1 MPTLNDIL
9 TANGDYTP
17 VSGYPVDDKYE
28 NDSPVINVYDRIIGE
43 IVGDT
48 STSGENVSQYLTF
61 RIPRHPDHYDL
72 IENGTNI
79 RILYRLEDDTGEDV
93 VPVNV
98 VANEDYIIFG
108 WKIPLVVTVNPGV
121 VTFIIHAYKSENNI
135 ITYHYKT
142 LPKTYSILET
152 METDVVVPKIE
163 MYNLAEAYTRGT
175 ITDVFGHTRPVE
187 EGEPGYHD
195 NSKYYKELAETAIGG
210 KGDKGD
216 KGDTGNGIQSVTKTS
231 TSGLVDTYTILYTNG
246 TTSTFAVTNG
256 KDGTDGHT
264 PTITASK
271 TDKVTTV
278 YADGVAIAT
287 INDGV
292 DGQGAVT
299 DVTVN
304 GVTVMDGNVA
314 KVIVPTKVSDLS
326 NDSGFITGYTE
337 TDPTVPSWA
346 KQPSKPTYTASEV
359 GALPDSTQIPSK
371 TSDLTNDSGF
381 IESETDPVF
390 IASAAHGISS
400 SDISAWNAKQNA
412 LGTIT
417 VTLTVEGWSNNANNA
432 QTVTATGVTASNTVI
447 VSPVPSAMSDYVG
460 GGIVCTAQGANALT
474 FECDTTP
481 TSAIDVNVVII

>member
-1 MPTLNDIL
+1 MAPERTISEVNALVGSLNA
-9 TANGDYTP
+9 TGSMKGA
-17 VSGYPVDDKYE
+17 
-28 NDSPVINVYDRIIGE
+28 IIG
-43 IVGDT
+43 
-48 STSGENVSQYLTF
+48 
-61 RIPRHPDHYDL
+61 
-72 IENGTNI
+72 
-79 RILYRLEDDTGEDV
+79 
-93 VPVNV
+93 
-98 VANEDYIIFG
+98 A
-108 WKIPLVVTVNPGV
+108 
-121 VTFIIHAYKSENNI
+121 
-135 ITYHYKT
+135 
-142 LPKTYSILET
+142 
-152 METDVVVPKIE
+152 
-163 MYNLAEAYTRGT
+163 
-175 ITDVFGHTRPVE
+175 
-187 EGEPGYHD
+187 
-195 NSKYYKELAETAIGG
+195 

-216 KGDTGNGIQSVTKTS
+216 KGDTGDTGNGIQSVTKTS

-256 KDGTDGHT
+256 EDGRDGIDGRDGVDGHSPTITTSRVGNTVTILSDGESIGTVQDGADGTDGQDGQDGHT

-359 GALPDSTQIPSK
+359 GALPSSTQIPSK

-381 IESETDPVF
+381 ITSEADPVF
-390 IASAAHGISS
+390 TASAAHGISS
-400 SDISAWNAKQNA
+400 SDISVWNAKQNA

-417 VTLTVEGWSNNANNA
+417 VTLTAEGWSNNA
-432 QTVTATGVTASNTVI
+432 QTVTAAGVTASNTVI

-460 GGIVCTAQGANALT
+460 GGIVCTAQGANTLT

>member
-1 MPTLNDIL
+1 MALEGTISELNAL
-9 TANGDYTP
+9 VGSLNATGSMEGA
-17 VSGYPVDDKYE
+17 
-28 NDSPVINVYDRIIGE
+28 IIG
-43 IVGDT
+43 V
-48 STSGENVSQYLTF
+48 
-61 RIPRHPDHYDL
+61 
-72 IENGTNI
+72 
-79 RILYRLEDDTGEDV
+79 
-93 VPVNV
+93 
-98 VANEDYIIFG
+98 
-108 WKIPLVVTVNPGV
+108 
-121 VTFIIHAYKSENNI
+121 
-135 ITYHYKT
+135 
-142 LPKTYSILET
+142 
-152 METDVVVPKIE
+152 
-163 MYNLAEAYTRGT
+163 
-175 ITDVFGHTRPVE
+175 
-187 EGEPGYHD
+187 
-195 NSKYYKELAETAIGG
+195 
-210 KGDKGD
+210 KGDKGQKGD
-216 KGDTGNGIQSVTKTS
+216 TGDTGNGIQSVTKTS

-256 KDGTDGHT
+256 EDGQDGYT

-359 GALPDSTQIPSK
+359 GALPSSTKIPDK
-371 TSDLTNDSGF
+371 TSDLTNNSGF
-381 IESETDPVF
+381 ITSETDPVF
-390 IASAAHGISS
+390 MASAAHGISS
-400 SDISAWNAKQNA
+400 SDISVWNAKQNA

-417 VTLTVEGWSNNANNA
+417 ITLTVEGWSTDA

-460 GGIVCTAQGANALT
+460 GGIVCTAQGANTLT
-474 FECDTTP
+474 FECGTTP

>member
-1 MPTLNDIL
+1 MALEGTISELNAL
-9 TANGDYTP
+9 VGSLNATGSMEGA
-17 VSGYPVDDKYE
+17 
-28 NDSPVINVYDRIIGE
+28 IIG
-43 IVGDT
+43 
-48 STSGENVSQYLTF
+48 L
-61 RIPRHPDHYDL
+61 
-72 IENGTNI
+72 
-79 RILYRLEDDTGEDV
+79 
-93 VPVNV
+93 
-98 VANEDYIIFG
+98 
-108 WKIPLVVTVNPGV
+108 
-121 VTFIIHAYKSENNI
+121 
-135 ITYHYKT
+135 
-142 LPKTYSILET
+142 
-152 METDVVVPKIE
+152 
-163 MYNLAEAYTRGT
+163 
-175 ITDVFGHTRPVE
+175 
-187 EGEPGYHD
+187 
-195 NSKYYKELAETAIGG
+195 

-216 KGDTGNGIQSVTKTS
+216 KGDTGDTGNGIQSVTKTS
-231 TSGLVDTYTILYTNG
+231 TSGLVDTYTILYTDG

-256 KDGTDGHT
+256 EDGTDGVDGRDGIDGRDGVDGHSPTITTSRVGNTVTILSDGESIGTVQDGADGTDGQDGQDGHT

-359 GALPDSTQIPSK
+359 GALPSSTKIPDK

-381 IESETDPVF
+381 ITSETDPVF
-390 IASAAHGISS
+390 TASAAHGISP

-417 VTLTVEGWSNNANNA
+417 ITLTVEGWSTDA

-460 GGIVCTAQGANALT
+460 GGIVCTAQGANTLT
-474 FECDTTP
+474 FECGITP
-481 TSAIDVNVVII
+481 TSAIDVNVVIV

>member
-1 MPTLNDIL
+1 MALEGTISEVNALVGSLNA
-9 TANGDYTP
+9 TGSMEGA
-17 VSGYPVDDKYE
+17 
-28 NDSPVINVYDRIIGE
+28 IIG
-43 IVGDT
+43 V
-48 STSGENVSQYLTF
+48 
-61 RIPRHPDHYDL
+61 
-72 IENGTNI
+72 
-79 RILYRLEDDTGEDV
+79 
-93 VPVNV
+93 
-98 VANEDYIIFG
+98 
-108 WKIPLVVTVNPGV
+108 
-121 VTFIIHAYKSENNI
+121 
-135 ITYHYKT
+135 
-142 LPKTYSILET
+142 
-152 METDVVVPKIE
+152 
-163 MYNLAEAYTRGT
+163 
-175 ITDVFGHTRPVE
+175 
-187 EGEPGYHD
+187 
-195 NSKYYKELAETAIGG
+195 

-216 KGDTGNGIQSVTKTS
+216 TGDTGNGIQSVTKTS

-256 KDGTDGHT
+256 KDGTDGIDGRDGVDGRDGIDGRDGVDGHSPTITTSRVGNTVTILSDGESIGTVQDGADGTDGQDGQDGHT

-271 TDKVTTV
+271 TGKVTTV

-292 DGQGAVT
+292 DGQGSVT

-304 GVTVMDGNVA
+304 GVTVMDGSVA

-359 GALPDSTQIPSK
+359 GALPSSTQIPSK

-381 IESETDPVF
+381 IASETDPVF
-390 IASAAHGISS
+390 TASAAHGISS

-417 VTLTVEGWSNNANNA
+417 VTLTVEGWSNYA

-447 VSPVPSAMSDYVG
+447 VSPVPSAMSYYVD
-460 GGIVCTAQGANALT
+460 GGIVCTAQGANTLT

>member
-1 MPTLNDIL
+1 MALEGTISELNAL
-9 TANGDYTP
+9 VGSLNATGSMEGA
-17 VSGYPVDDKYE
+17 
-28 NDSPVINVYDRIIGE
+28 IIG
-43 IVGDT
+43 V
-48 STSGENVSQYLTF
+48 
-61 RIPRHPDHYDL
+61 
-72 IENGTNI
+72 
-79 RILYRLEDDTGEDV
+79 
-93 VPVNV
+93 
-98 VANEDYIIFG
+98 
-108 WKIPLVVTVNPGV
+108 
-121 VTFIIHAYKSENNI
+121 
-135 ITYHYKT
+135 
-142 LPKTYSILET
+142 
-152 METDVVVPKIE
+152 
-163 MYNLAEAYTRGT
+163 
-175 ITDVFGHTRPVE
+175 
-187 EGEPGYHD
+187 
-195 NSKYYKELAETAIGG
+195 
-210 KGDKGD
+210 KGDKGQKGD
-216 KGDTGNGIQSVTKTS
+216 TGDTGNGIQSVTKTS
-231 TSGLVDTYTILYTNG
+231 TSGLVDTYTILYTDG

-256 KDGTDGHT
+256 EDGTDGVDGRDGVDGHSPTITTSRVGNTVTILSDGESIGTVQDGADGTDGQDGQDGHT

-359 GALPDSTQIPSK
+359 GALPSSTQIPSK

-381 IESETDPVF
+381 ITSEADPVF
-390 IASAAHGISS
+390 TASAAHGISS

-417 VTLTVEGWSNNANNA
+417 ITLTVEGWSTDA

-460 GGIVCTAQGANALT
+460 CGIVCTAQGDNTLT
-474 FECDTTP
+474 FGCDTTP
-481 TSAIDVNVVII
+481 TSAIDVNVVIV

>member
-1 MPTLNDIL
+1 MAREGTLSEMNAL
-9 TANGDYTP
+9 VGSLNATGSMEGA
-17 VSGYPVDDKYE
+17 
-28 NDSPVINVYDRIIGE
+28 IIG
-43 IVGDT
+43 
-48 STSGENVSQYLTF
+48 
-61 RIPRHPDHYDL
+61 
-72 IENGTNI
+72 
-79 RILYRLEDDTGEDV
+79 
-93 VPVNV
+93 
-98 VANEDYIIFG
+98 A
-108 WKIPLVVTVNPGV
+108 
-121 VTFIIHAYKSENNI
+121 
-135 ITYHYKT
+135 
-142 LPKTYSILET
+142 
-152 METDVVVPKIE
+152 
-163 MYNLAEAYTRGT
+163 
-175 ITDVFGHTRPVE
+175 
-187 EGEPGYHD
+187 
-195 NSKYYKELAETAIGG
+195 

-216 KGDTGNGIQSVTKTS
+216 TGDTGNGIQSVTKTS
-231 TSGLVDTYTILYTNG
+231 TSGVVDTYTILYTNG

-256 KDGTDGHT
+256 EDGTDGIDGRDGVDGHSPTITTSRVGKTVTILSDGESIGTVQDGADGTDGQDGQDGHT
-264 PTITASK
+264 PIITASK

-359 GALPDSTQIPSK
+359 GALPSSTKIPSK

-381 IESETDPVF
+381 ITSESDPVF
-390 IASAAHGISS
+390 TASAAHGISS

-417 VTLTVEGWSNNANNA
+417 VTLTVEGWLNNA

-447 VSPVPSAMSDYVG
+447 VSPVPSAMSDYAG
-460 GGIVCTAQGANALT
+460 GGIVCTAQGTNTLT

>member
-1 MPTLNDIL
+1 MALEETISEVNALVGSLNA
-9 TANGDYTP
+9 TGSMEGA
-17 VSGYPVDDKYE
+17 
-28 NDSPVINVYDRIIGE
+28 IIG
-43 IVGDT
+43 
-48 STSGENVSQYLTF
+48 
-61 RIPRHPDHYDL
+61 
-72 IENGTNI
+72 
-79 RILYRLEDDTGEDV
+79 
-93 VPVNV
+93 
-98 VANEDYIIFG
+98 A
-108 WKIPLVVTVNPGV
+108 
-121 VTFIIHAYKSENNI
+121 
-135 ITYHYKT
+135 
-142 LPKTYSILET
+142 
-152 METDVVVPKIE
+152 
-163 MYNLAEAYTRGT
+163 
-175 ITDVFGHTRPVE
+175 
-187 EGEPGYHD
+187 
-195 NSKYYKELAETAIGG
+195 

-216 KGDTGNGIQSVTKTS
+216 KGDTGDTGNGIQSVTKTS

-256 KDGTDGHT
+256 EDGTDGIDGRDGADGRDGVDGHSPTITTSRVGKTVTILSDGESIGTVQDGADGTDGQDGQDGHT

-359 GALPDSTQIPSK
+359 GALPSSTQIPDK

-381 IESETDPVF
+381 ITSETDPVF
-390 IASAAHGISS
+390 TASAAHGISS

-417 VTLTVEGWSNNANNA
+417 VTLTVDGWSNNA

-460 GGIVCTAQGANALT
+460 GGIVCTAQGTNTLT
-474 FECDTTP
+474 FECNTTP

>member
-1 MPTLNDIL
+1 MALEGTISELNAL
-9 TANGDYTP
+9 VGSLNATGSMEGA
-17 VSGYPVDDKYE
+17 
-28 NDSPVINVYDRIIGE
+28 IIG
-43 IVGDT
+43 V
-48 STSGENVSQYLTF
+48 
-61 RIPRHPDHYDL
+61 
-72 IENGTNI
+72 
-79 RILYRLEDDTGEDV
+79 
-93 VPVNV
+93 
-98 VANEDYIIFG
+98 
-108 WKIPLVVTVNPGV
+108 
-121 VTFIIHAYKSENNI
+121 
-135 ITYHYKT
+135 
-142 LPKTYSILET
+142 
-152 METDVVVPKIE
+152 
-163 MYNLAEAYTRGT
+163 
-175 ITDVFGHTRPVE
+175 
-187 EGEPGYHD
+187 
-195 NSKYYKELAETAIGG
+195 
-210 KGDKGD
+210 KGDKGQKGD
-216 KGDTGNGIQSVTKTS
+216 TGDTGNGIQSVTKTS
-231 TSGLVDTYTILYTNG
+231 TSGLVDTYTILYTDG

-256 KDGTDGHT
+256 EDGRDGVDGHSPTITTSRVGNTVTILSDGESIGTVQDGADGTDGQDGQDGHT

-359 GALPDSTQIPSK
+359 GALPSSTKIPDK

-381 IESETDPVF
+381 ITSETDPVF
-390 IASAAHGISS
+390 TASAAHGISS

-417 VTLTVEGWSNNANNA
+417 ITLTVEGWSTDA

-460 GGIVCTAQGANALT
+460 GGIVCTAQGANTLT
-474 FECDTTP
+474 FECGITP
-481 TSAIDVNVVII
+481 TSAIDVNVVIV

>member
-1 MPTLNDIL
+1 MALEGTISELNAL
-9 TANGDYTP
+9 VGSLNATGSMEGA
-17 VSGYPVDDKYE
+17 
-28 NDSPVINVYDRIIGE
+28 IIG
-43 IVGDT
+43 V
-48 STSGENVSQYLTF
+48 
-61 RIPRHPDHYDL
+61 
-72 IENGTNI
+72 
-79 RILYRLEDDTGEDV
+79 
-93 VPVNV
+93 
-98 VANEDYIIFG
+98 
-108 WKIPLVVTVNPGV
+108 
-121 VTFIIHAYKSENNI
+121 
-135 ITYHYKT
+135 
-142 LPKTYSILET
+142 
-152 METDVVVPKIE
+152 
-163 MYNLAEAYTRGT
+163 
-175 ITDVFGHTRPVE
+175 
-187 EGEPGYHD
+187 
-195 NSKYYKELAETAIGG
+195 
-210 KGDKGD
+210 KGDKGQKGD
-216 KGDTGNGIQSVTKTS
+216 TGDTGNGIQSVTKTS
-231 TSGLVDTYTILYTNG
+231 TSGLVDTYTILYTDG

-256 KDGTDGHT
+256 ADGRDGVDGHSPTITTSRVGNTVTILSDGESIGTVQDGADGTDGQDGQDGHT

-359 GALPDSTQIPSK
+359 GALPSSTKIPDK

-381 IESETDPVF
+381 ITSETDPVF
-390 IASAAHGISS
+390 TASAAHGISS

-417 VTLTVEGWSNNANNA
+417 ITLTVEGWSTDA

-460 GGIVCTAQGANALT
+460 GGIVCTAQGANTLT
-474 FECDTTP
+474 FECGITP
-481 TSAIDVNVVII
+481 TSAIDVNVVIV

>member
-1 MPTLNDIL
+1 MEG
-9 TANGDYTP
+9 A
-17 VSGYPVDDKYE
+17 
-28 NDSPVINVYDRIIGE
+28 IIG
-43 IVGDT
+43 V
-48 STSGENVSQYLTF
+48 
-61 RIPRHPDHYDL
+61 
-72 IENGTNI
+72 
-79 RILYRLEDDTGEDV
+79 
-93 VPVNV
+93 
-98 VANEDYIIFG
+98 
-108 WKIPLVVTVNPGV
+108 
-121 VTFIIHAYKSENNI
+121 
-135 ITYHYKT
+135 
-142 LPKTYSILET
+142 
-152 METDVVVPKIE
+152 
-163 MYNLAEAYTRGT
+163 
-175 ITDVFGHTRPVE
+175 
-187 EGEPGYHD
+187 
-195 NSKYYKELAETAIGG
+195 

-216 KGDTGNGIQSVTKTS
+216 TGDTGNGIQSVTKTS
-231 TSGLVDTYTILYTNG
+231 TSGRVDTYTILYTNG

-256 KDGTDGHT
+256 KDGTDGIAGRDGVDGRDGIDGRDGVDGHSPTITTSRVGNTVTILSDGESIGTVQDGADGTDGQDGQDGHT

-271 TDKVTTV
+271 TGKVTTV

-304 GVTVMDGNVA
+304 GVTVMDGSVA

-359 GALPDSTQIPSK
+359 GALPSSTQIPSK

-381 IESETDPVF
+381 IASETDPVF
-390 IASAAHGISS
+390 TASAAHGISS

-417 VTLTVEGWSNNANNA
+417 VTLTVEGWSNYA

-447 VSPVPSAMSDYVG
+447 VSPVPSAMSYYVD
-460 GGIVCTAQGANALT
+460 GGIVCTAQGANTLT

>member
-1 MPTLNDIL
+1 MALERTILNSL
-9 TANGDYTP
+9 VGSLNATGSMEGA
-17 VSGYPVDDKYE
+17 
-28 NDSPVINVYDRIIGE
+28 IIG
-43 IVGDT
+43 V
-48 STSGENVSQYLTF
+48 
-61 RIPRHPDHYDL
+61 
-72 IENGTNI
+72 
-79 RILYRLEDDTGEDV
+79 
-93 VPVNV
+93 
-98 VANEDYIIFG
+98 
-108 WKIPLVVTVNPGV
+108 
-121 VTFIIHAYKSENNI
+121 
-135 ITYHYKT
+135 
-142 LPKTYSILET
+142 
-152 METDVVVPKIE
+152 
-163 MYNLAEAYTRGT
+163 
-175 ITDVFGHTRPVE
+175 
-187 EGEPGYHD
+187 
-195 NSKYYKELAETAIGG
+195 

-216 KGDTGNGIQSVTKTS
+216 KGDTGDTGNGIQSVTKTS

-256 KDGTDGHT
+256 EDGTDGIDGRDGVDGHSPTITTSRVGNTVTILSDGESIGTVQDGADGTDGQDGQDGHT

-271 TDKVTTV
+271 TGKVTTV

-346 KQPSKPTYTASEV
+346 KQPSKPTYTANEV
-359 GALPDSTQIPSK
+359 GALPSSTQIPSK

-381 IESETDPVF
+381 IASETDPVF
-390 IASAAHGISS
+390 TASAAHGISP

-417 VTLTVEGWSNNANNA
+417 VTLTAEGWSNNA
-432 QTVTATGVTASNTVI
+432 QTVTAAGVTASNTVI
-447 VSPVPSAMSDYVG
+447 VSPVPSAMSHYVG
-460 GGIVCTAQGANALT
+460 GGIVCTAQGANTLT

-481 TSAIDVNVVII
+481 TSATDVNVVII